1 MKKILATNE
10 VAGASDRLYRSVRKV
25 IQEAQG
31 VVSRVANWAMVE
43 ANWRVGFL
51 IVEDEQKGKRK
62 AEYGK
67 AVLRDLACRLIA
79 EYGSGYDE
87 RNLRYMRSF
96 YLAFPIRN
104 ALRSELSWTHYRS
117 LMSVPDPIARE
128 WYMNECIASSW
139 GTRYLDRQIATQSY
153 ERLLSG
159 ANPDRRRKSK
169 ELPLTPL
176 PDKPKSLV
184 PADFIKN
191 PMMLEFLSLPAE
203 VKLRETKLESALIS
217 HLKDVLMEL
226 GRGFCFVAR
235 QKHMRTET
243 ADFFIDLV
251 FYNSILKCYFLI
263 DLKVGRIT
271 HQDVG
276 QMDMYRRMYDELMKQ
291 PDDNP
296 TIGIVLC
303 SETDQ
308 AIARYSILK
317 GNEQLFAVKYKT
329 YLPDEE
335 TLRREIEAQK
345 ELYRLQVQDTTA
357 IEALMSPVQPKRKL
371 SSAYKNG
378 SSNKNGKTK
387 RRKGS

>member
-67 AVLRDLACRLIA
+67 AVLRDLACRLTV

-117 LMSVPDPIARE
+117 LMRVPDPIARE

-139 GTRYLDRQIATQSY
+139 GTRVLDRQIATQSY
-153 ERLLSG
+153 ERRL
-159 ANPDRRRKSK
+159 ADVNPDRRRKRK
-169 ELPLTPL
+169 ELPLTQL

-191 PMMLEFLSLPAE
+191 PMLLEFLSLPTE
-203 VKLRETKLESALIS
+203 VKIRETKLESALIS

-235 QKHMRTET
+235 QKHMRTESD
-243 ADFFIDLV
+243 DFFIDLV

-263 DLKVGRIT
+263 DLKVGRVT

-276 QMDMYRRMYDELMKQ
+276 QMDMYRRMYDDLVKQ

-296 TIGIVLC
+296 TVGIVLC

-317 GNEQLFAVKYKT
+317 GNEKLFAVKYKT
-329 YLPDEE
+329 CLPDEE

-345 ELYRLQVQDTTA
+345 ELYRLQIQNMTE
-357 IEALMSPVQPKRKL
+357 IEAQASPVRE
-371 SSAYKNG
+371 
-378 SSNKNGKTK
+378 KTK
-387 RRKGS
+387 STRRKMVRHD

>member
-31 VVSRVANWAMVE
+31 VVSRVANWAMVD

-67 AVLRDLACRLIA
+67 AVLRDLACRLTA

-117 LMSVPDPIARE
+117 LMRVPDPIARE

-139 GTRYLDRQIATQSY
+139 GTRVLDRQIATQSY
-153 ERLLSG
+153 ERRL
-159 ANPDRRRKSK
+159 ADVNPDRRRKRK
-169 ELPLTPL
+169 ELPLTHL

-191 PMMLEFLSLPAE
+191 PMLLEFLSLPTE
-203 VKLRETKLESALIS
+203 VKIRETKLESALIS

-235 QKHMRTET
+235 QKHMRTESD
-243 ADFFIDLV
+243 DFFIDLV

-263 DLKVGRIT
+263 DLKVGRVT

-276 QMDMYRRMYDELMKQ
+276 QMDMYRRMYDDLVKQ

-296 TIGIVLC
+296 TVGIVLC

-317 GNEQLFAVKYKT
+317 GNEKLFAVKYKT
-329 YLPDEE
+329 CLPDEE

-345 ELYRLQVQDTTA
+345 ELYRLQIQNMTE
-357 IEALMSPVQPKRKL
+357 IEAQASPVRE
-371 SSAYKNG
+371 
-378 SSNKNGKTK
+378 KTK
-387 RRKGS
+387 STRRKKVRHD

>member
-1 MKKILATNE
+1 MKNALTKIE
-10 VAGASDRLYRSVRKV
+10 KVVVAPDRLYRSVRKV

-31 VVSRVANWAMVE
+31 AVSRVANWAMVE
-43 ANWRVGFL
+43 SNWRIGFL

-67 AVLRDLACRLIA
+67 AVLKDLARRLTA

-87 RNLRYMRSF
+87 SNLRYMRLF
-96 YLAFPIRN
+96 YLAFPIRD
-104 ALRSELSWTHYRS
+104 ALRHELSWTHYRS
-117 LMSVPDPIARE
+117 LTRIADPIARE
-128 WYMNECIASSW
+128 WYMNECIAASW
-139 GTRYLDRQIATQSY
+139 GTRVLDRQIATQSY
-153 ERLLSG
+153 ERLLSD
-159 ANPDRRRKSK
+159 ANRDRRCKRK
-169 ELPLTPL
+169 ELPLTKL
-176 PDKPKSLV
+176 PDTPRSLV
-184 PADFIKN
+184 PTDFIKN
-191 PMMLEFLSLPAE
+191 PMLLEFLSLPAE
-203 VKLRETKLESALIS
+203 VKMRETKLESALIS

-235 QKHMRTET
+235 QKHMRTESD
-243 ADFFIDLV
+243 DFFIDLV

-263 DLKVGRIT
+263 DLKVGRVT

-276 QMDMYRRMYDELMKQ
+276 QMDMYRRMYDELVKQ

-296 TIGIVLC
+296 TVGIVLC

-317 GNEQLFAVKYKT
+317 GNEKLFAVKYKT

-345 ELYRLQVQDTTA
+345 ELYRQQMQSMTEIDAQV
-357 IEALMSPVQPKRKL
+357 SPACSSHKVKKSRK
-371 SSAYKNG
+371 AK
-378 SSNKNGKTK
+378 
-387 RRKGS
+387 

>member
-1 MKKILATNE
+1 MKKTLNKIENDV
-10 VAGASDRLYRSVRKV
+10 VAPDSLYRSVRKV

-43 ANWRVGFL
+43 SNWRIGFL

-67 AVLRDLACRLIA
+67 AVLKDLASRLTA

-87 RNLRYMRSF
+87 SNLRYMRLF
-96 YLAFPIRN
+96 YLAFPIRD
-104 ALRSELSWTHYRS
+104 ALRHELSWTHYRS
-117 LMSVPDPIARE
+117 LTRVADPIARE

-139 GTRYLDRQIATQSY
+139 GTRVLDRQIATQSY
-153 ERLLSG
+153 ERLLSD
-159 ANPDRRRKSK
+159 ANPDRRRKRK
-169 ELPLTPL
+169 ELPLTKL

-191 PMMLEFLSLPAE
+191 PMLLEFLSLPAE
-203 VKLRETKLESALIS
+203 VKIRETKLESALIS

-235 QKHMRTET
+235 QKHMRTESD
-243 ADFFIDLV
+243 DFFIDLV

-263 DLKVGRIT
+263 DLKVGRVT

-276 QMDMYRRMYDELMKQ
+276 QMDMYRRMYDELVKQ

-317 GNEQLFAVKYKT
+317 GNEKLFAVKYKT

-345 ELYRLQVQDTTA
+345 ELYRLQMQSMAEIETHASPPCVKSNTA
-357 IEALMSPVQPKRKL
+357 KKKA
-371 SSAYKNG
+371 
-378 SSNKNGKTK
+378 GK
-387 RRKGS
+387 S